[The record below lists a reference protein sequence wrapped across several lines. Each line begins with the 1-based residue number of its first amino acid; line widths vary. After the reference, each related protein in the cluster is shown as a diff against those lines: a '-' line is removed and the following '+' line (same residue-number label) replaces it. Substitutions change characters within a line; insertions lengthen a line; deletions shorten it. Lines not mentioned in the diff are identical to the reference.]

1 LFSFPRVPTCVQCSA
16 PITGARSGWVRGL
29 RHLLPY
35 LISLSITGGTTEI
48 LGTVRYPPFLSWQPP
63 TEDSCLAHSEDWE
76 FDVPASDHPPSNF
89 PVRYP
94 YPEPVWSERPQIVY
108 FRSLTLPLP
117 VPPPPATPEETTSP
131 AQNCSAAMVSQFLQS
146 AEIAIEER
154 RVFEEQRQSLDEQRA
169 HEEQTANRKAS
180 EERRALEEQPAFKC
194 YVDKRDP
201 FEQGPVSGLCS
212 LG

>member
-1 LFSFPRVPTCVQCSA
+1 
-16 PITGARSGWVRGL
+16 
-29 RHLLPY
+29 
-35 LISLSITGGTTEI
+35 
-48 LGTVRYPPFLSWQPP
+48 
-63 TEDSCLAHSEDWE
+63 
-76 FDVPASDHPPSNF
+76 
-89 PVRYP
+89 
-94 YPEPVWSERPQIVY
+94 
-108 FRSLTLPLP
+108 
-117 VPPPPATPEETTSP
+117 
-131 AQNCSAAMVSQFLQS
+131 MVSQFLQS